1 MHLIIKSVQALKSFI
16 TLGSNDWIGK
26 IYMLSPL
33 MFFQMRLP
41 CKKGIAGCVN
51 VYDMPQ
57 ISPFQPFPTPS
68 KKNNFH
74 FLKLISQVL
83 VIEIIK
89 NYSTVMN
96 AVNILLQLSHYFIIS
111 LFQINLILQ
120 CFHWIGIPHH
130 WRFAFIMLK
139 FSIL

>member
-1 MHLIIKSVQALKSFI
+1 
-16 TLGSNDWIGK
+16 
-26 IYMLSPL
+26 MLSPL

-111 LFQINLILQ
+111 LFQINQSNITMFSLNWNPSSLAI
-120 CFHWIGIPHH
+120 CFHHVKV
-130 WRFAFIMLK
+130 FYFIDGSSVLK
-139 FSIL
+139 NFDI